1 MSGTIVHCFPAL
13 CIMFIQFTLCFYPL
27 CRPCLG
33 TISAVLPAV
42 CSRSAAV
49 SPVYLPRAALQHC
62 THCTHQA
69 PLLSQS
75 SSRLVLLWHWVILST
90 LKSQLHPYR
99 IRYYAFKITM
109 VCPSHQLLK
118 VVILLF
124 SLGGAGAGLGGIM
137 ACIFCYRLLVSGAQG
152 AAGHNLDN
160 GGSSGTRP
168 RWKHYTWTWKSLRH
182 STGLCLGFLQKIGSW
197 RGSLNIHWSDWHKIV
212 KRPCV
217 LS

>member
-33 TISAVLPAV
+33 TISAVSLQPA
-42 CSRSAAV
+42 
-49 SPVYLPRAALQHC
+49 AALLQCPPFICPVQHC
-62 THCTHQA
+62 STALTAHTA

-90 LKSQLHPYR
+90 LNSQLHLYR